1 MAGPALPGIFRV
13 GPRTDGAYPRAVD
26 RMPEPGDPYA
36 NAFVSEPMQ
45 CWRMIHDRQGQ
56 ADHCHETPFWTGRWF
71 SPSGDRWW
79 RVWACPDHLEGLT
92 GLREFGGRPVKS
104 S

>member
-1 MAGPALPGIFRV
+1 
-13 GPRTDGAYPRAVD
+13 
-26 RMPEPGDPYA
+26 MPEPGDPYA

-56 ADHCHETPFWTGRWF
+56 AAHCHETPSWTERWF

-79 RVWACPDHLEGLT
+79 IVWACPDHLEGAH
-92 GLREFGGRPVKS
+92 GGSGSLAGVSLNCRKRAPPNGTPWAPVRG
-104 S
+104 